1 MTELFLP
8 SSTAFEFANDPCDKN
23 YVAQGT
29 APATRAKNCAA
40 AGINTATFVS
50 NAVNATAQGTTSGN
64 GNLKS
69 ETADSKSF
77 GVVLRPRW
85 IPRAS
90 VSVDYIEI
98 NVTNAIEQLKLVD
111 LLDACYDSTNYP
123 NDPAC
128 SSFTRN
134 AQHQITN
141 FHDGFVN
148 AGFLQFQGIQAGI
161 DYSFPLPLDL
171 GNLAW
176 RVSYLD
182 TRKLTTKIASASPNE
197 QDGALGT
204 LIATPKGKGTIS
216 VNYNKGPFTW
226 FWQAQY
232 YSGLNFSNQ
241 NTLTSQDILRV
252 KPWWLINS
260 TISYDVAKS
269 FTVRLIVD
277 NVFDKEPPYPALA
290 AGTGGNF
297 AAATSLYFPGIIG
310 RTYLLAAD
318 VKF

>member
-1 MTELFLP
+1 MT
-8 SSTAFEFANDPCDKN
+8 
-23 YVAQGT
+23 
-29 APATRAKNCAA
+29 
-40 AGINTATFVS
+40 
-50 NAVNATAQGTTSGN
+50 
-64 GNLKS
+64 
-69 ETADSKSF
+69 
-77 GVVLRPRW
+77 LRPRW

-90 VSVDYIEI
+90 VTVDYIEI

-111 LLDACYDSTNYP
+111 LMDACYDSANYP

-134 AQHQITN
+134 AAHQVTT
-141 FHDGFVN
+141 FHDGYVN
-148 AGFLQFQGIQAGI
+148 AGYLQFQGIQAGI
-161 DYSFPLPLDL
+161 DYSLALPRDFGRLDL
-171 GNLAW
+171 RL
-176 RVSYLD
+176 SYLD

-197 QDGALGT
+197 QDGQLGA
-204 LIATPKGKGTIS
+204 LIATPKGKGTIA

-232 YSGLNFSNQ
+232 YSGMNFNNQ
-241 NTLTSQDILRV
+241 NTTTDINIFRV
-252 KPWWLINS
+252 NPWWLINT

-297 AAATSLYFPGIIG
+297 AGATSLYFPGIIG
-310 RTYLLAAD
+310 RTYVLAANLR
-318 VKF
+318 F